1 MKKTSSKQSSK
12 TKRKT
17 KTREITRMSQLPA
30 TQGML
35 YEFRQEMKSD
45 IARLEAKMESRFKG
59 NDSKFKSIDARF
71 NEVDARF
78 NKVDARFDEMMALLL
93 KMDAKLHSMDAR
105 IHQTLM
111 IVEEQKIAT
120 KFVLDGHVILN
131 DRVNRHDERFTEVD
145 SFLSGFRK

>member
-1 MKKTSSKQSSK
+1 
-12 TKRKT
+12 
-17 KTREITRMSQLPA
+17 MSQLPA

-35 YEFRQEMKSD
+35 YEFRKEMKSD

-78 NKVDARFDEMMALLL
+78 NEVDARFNRVDARFDEMMALLL

-111 IVEEQKIAT
+111 IVEEQKVAI
-120 KFVLDGHVILN
+120 KFTLDGHIMLN
-131 DRVNRHDERFTEVD
+131 ERVDRHDKRFDEVD
-145 SFLSGFRK
+145 SFLLGFKR